1 MFVPTVDT
9 VRNKDVIFKLLKQ
22 KIQVLVVGIT
32 GTGKSALL
40 NMILSELDDSY
51 CTNTIIFSARTDAAK
66 A

>member
-9 VRNKDVIFKLLKQ
+9 VRNRDIIFRIMKN
-22 KIQVLVVGIT
+22 KIQMLVVGIT

-51 CTNTIIFSARTDAAK
+51 AASTIVFSARTDAAK